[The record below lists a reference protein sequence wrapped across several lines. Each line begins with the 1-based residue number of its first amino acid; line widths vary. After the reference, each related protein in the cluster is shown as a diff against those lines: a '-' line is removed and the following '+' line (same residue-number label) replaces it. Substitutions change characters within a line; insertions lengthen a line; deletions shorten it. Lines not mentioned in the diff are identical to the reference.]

1 VCGIDSPVHSTLL
14 PLVYPN
20 DFFLFSLL
28 KSQHR
33 HPSLP
38 HIFVPPGYK
47 SCEHNLL
54 TGQHNHARF
63 DADMEVRLT
72 GVSIGSDV
80 CRFEVRVYC
89 TFVLH
94 STCAGTFKLLHIRLG
109 NTDSMP
115 LVGRHGIC
123 ISREPTPPP
132 QKSFRVV
139 L

>member
-1 VCGIDSPVHSTLL
+1 MCGIDSPVHSTLF

-38 HIFVPPGYK
+38 YIIVLPGYN

-54 TGQHNHARF
+54 TGQHNHARS
-63 DADMEVRLT
+63 DEDMRVRLA
-72 GVSIGSDV
+72 GVPIGSDV

-89 TFVLH
+89 AFVLY
-94 STCAGTFKLLHIRLG
+94 STCAGMLKLLHIRLG
-109 NTDSMP
+109 NTDSMY
-115 LVGRHGIC
+115 LVGRQSIC

-132 QKSFRVV
+132 QKTFRVV